1 MKKYQIYQIDIYNAD
16 VLKEHKAFMHWGY
29 VINHT
34 SGFNLQQYKK
44 VYEGT
49 LPEVAD
55 KSDSEYLEDLFEMF
69 NLKHPDDFHA
79 RSMSTSDVVILDK
92 TIYYCDSFGWKE
104 VANVE

>member
-1 MKKYQIYQIDIYNAD
+1 MKKYQIYQIDIND
-16 VLKEHKAFMHWGY
+16 PNVLMEHKAFMHWGY

-34 SGFNLQQYKK
+34 SGFNLQQYRK

-49 LPEVAD
+49 LPEVED
-55 KSDSEYLEDLFEMF
+55 KSDSEYLDDLFEMF

-79 RSMSTSDVVILDK
+79 RSMSTSDVIILDK

-104 VANVE
+104 VSNVE